1 MTSKTQMIRNI
12 SELQEATQSEVVVG
26 EVGTA
31 ALEIHVAALFAIHV
45 TMQLI
50 CFESIAKCSI
60 LNKIIKLTN
69 LKHRLWLSECLRI
82 VLVPLPHC
90 FILSPH
96 FFVLLLHFFVSLP
109 QTLLDH
115 FDLEPFFGAARDEAT
130 P

>member
-31 ALEIHVAALFAIHV
+31 TLEILVAALFAIHV

-50 CFESIAKCSI
+50 CFESIAKYSI

-69 LKHRLWLSECLRI
+69 LKHRLRLSECLRI